1 MRKGLAIDS
10 LYASHPTNLGP
21 RRPEESGGWGR
32 EKEVRHQKMERSVPG
47 LGSLALSLSLARSF
61 SQWCVAYGAYSKN
74 GDAAPPPSVR
84 RTAKVPPQPQSSA
97 QLSSTPSVQIVFR
110 PRFSLDASLAGLPE
124 REEKSSGSKRTL
136 MKCCRTKEHNGKMSQ
151 ANMELHSADIENE
164 LESVIRS
171 ALIVFLLL
179 CIYRTCRPHVYHF
192 QGVFTPGLVSP
203 HNIVYRL
210 TSFP

>member
-1 MRKGLAIDS
+1 MCF
-10 LYASHPTNLGP
+10 ASHQPRPSAAGGEWRLGK
-21 RRPEESGGWGR
+21 G
-32 EKEVRHQKMERSVPG
+32 KRSETSENGTFRSWAG
-47 LGSLALSLSLARSF
+47 LSRSLARSLGGV
-61 SQWCVAYGAYSKN
+61 WHMALIAKT
-74 GDAAPPPSVR
+74 ATPRRRRPSVELR
-84 RTAKVPPQPQSSA
+84 RCRLSLSP

-124 REEKSSGSKRTL
+124 REEKSSGSKRPH